1 MKQDVYMTLTK
12 SCEIRAGR
20 YKKTEVI
27 RSLEKEKCSIWN
39 EHYLIKNINR
49 ILKVENDRISELEE
63 RKWL

>member
-27 RSLEKEKCSIWN
+27 RSLEKEKCSI
-39 EHYLIKNINR
+39 
-49 ILKVENDRISELEE
+49 
-63 RKWL
+63 